1 MQPTSEGVN
10 SRTVCQPR
18 VMMLVWPAQRED
30 TSTMGPGS
38 RYRRTWLTG
47 KSRFSGCFGIGVL
60 SRAPLCS
67 DALGCSGSIRALAS
81 KYNLCSRMEMTSC
94 HEASRMASTA
104 MVWRRNWNPGAI
116 GGNVLMMEGAEA
128 EEVGQLIVSARQS
141 RDADLGHLK
150 PRMGR

>member
-18 VMMLVWPAQRED
+18 VMMLLWPAQRED

-47 KSRFSGCFGIGVL
+47 KSLFSGCFGIGVL

-67 DALGCSGSIRALAS
+67 DALGCSNSVRARAS
-81 KYNLCSRMEMTSC
+81 KYNLCSRTDDDVL
-94 HEASRMASTA
+94 SRSFQDGQHGHG
-104 MVWRRNWNPGAI
+104 V
-116 GGNVLMMEGAEA
+116 AEKL
-128 EEVGQLIVSARQS
+128 E
-141 RDADLGHLK
+141 
-150 PRMGR
+150 P